1 MPLTPEQ
8 PMQAVVAELL
18 RRSTDGNLAL
28 LNGDLRGFADL
39 VPHSD
44 DYTLMSPFGGTP
56 THGFDR
62 SDEHLAELARFF
74 RSGAGELELVQS
86 YATADMVVL
95 VVIER
100 QRACVGDLAEQDWSL
115 RVTLVYR
122 RVEQA
127 HEWELVHRHA
137 DSLVP
142 GISLSQAAELARAT
156 ACRSA

>member
-62 SDEHLAELARFF
+62 FPGCSRAFGTLERPLRERGSIRDGKVGRALA
-74 RSGAGELELVQS
+74 Q
-86 YATADMVVL
+86 
-95 VVIER
+95 
-100 QRACVGDLAEQDWSL
+100 
-115 RVTLVYR
+115 
-122 RVEQA
+122 
-127 HEWELVHRHA
+127 
-137 DSLVP
+137 LVP
-142 GISLSQAAELARAT
+142 GSAVIETTVALLADDPAALLCTDPGCYRCSRARARVT
-156 ACRSA
+156 